1 MSARRNGTSLEPIA
15 AVAGLRELA
24 PHYAA
29 IVCDVWGVL
38 IDGVKCFPEA
48 AEALEKFRAAGKP
61 VILVTNASRPDAE
74 VRRQLAG
81 IGVPAQCCDDLV
93 SAGELT
99 LGAIVARAGQA
110 CHHLGPPRDRGLFAA
125 AREKL
130 AAPLRMSDLAEA
142 DYVVCTGLVDDE
154 QEQPEDYDAV
164 LGAMR
169 ARDLPMLC
177 ANPDVVVAVGDRL
190 YWCAGAL
197 AARYERLGGKV
208 EHFGKP
214 HAPIYAAAR
223 TRLDLLHGARL
234 EPTEI
239 LAIGDGVW
247 TDVSGAQRAGL
258 DCLFLTG
265 GVHVEALHPGGGD
278 LDAAALSELLLG
290 AKVQPKALARRL
302 VW

>member
-1 MSARRNGTSLEPIA
+1 MSPRRIETGLGPIA
-15 AVAGLRELA
+15 AVAGLSELA
-24 PHYAA
+24 PRYEA

-48 AEALEKFRAAGKP
+48 AEALTKFRAAGKP
-61 VILVTNASRPDAE
+61 AILVTNASRPDAE

-81 IGVPAQCCDDLV
+81 IGAPAECYDDLV

-99 LGAIVARAGQA
+99 LAAIVARAGQA

-125 AREKL
+125 AEQRL
-130 AAPLRMSDLAEA
+130 GAPLRMADVAGA

-154 QEQPEDYDAV
+154 REQPEDYDAV

-197 AARYERLGGKV
+197 AERYERIGGTV
-208 EHFGKP
+208 EQFGKP
-214 HAPIYAAAR
+214 HAPIYAAA
-223 TRLDLLHGARL
+223 LARL
-234 EPTEI
+234 SAMRGVTIEPAQI

-247 TDVSGAQRAGL
+247 TDVTGAQRAGL
-258 DCLFLTG
+258 DCLFLTE
-265 GVHVEALHPGGGD
+265 GVHADALHPGGGD
-278 LDAAALSELLLG
+278 LDAAALQELLRD
-290 AKVQPKALARRL
+290 AAVQPKALARRL